1 MSLNESAKC
10 IYSSESKKS
19 VEGDHDAAMKTIQQ
33 LEEKVSLLE
42 KEKEMLSKK
51 YESLMNERTNE
62 QRQNVEV

>member
-1 MSLNESAKC
+1 
-10 IYSSESKKS
+10 
-19 VEGDHDAAMKTIQQ
+19 MKTIQQ